1 MSRYLD
7 MTITDQNNDQID
19 RIIKNSMAEFNIN
32 NILRNNVK
40 RLIPYSSARSE
51 FEGDAQIFLD
61 ANENSLG
68 SSIDVNYN
76 RYPDPLQKQL
86 KQKLSAK
93 KNIEVENIFVGNG
106 SDEAIDL
113 LIRAF
118 CNPGV
123 DNILIF
129 PPTYGMYEV
138 AAEINDVA
146 IKKVLL
152 TKDFQLNI
160 EAAKNAI
167 DSNTKII
174 WICSPNNPTGNLL
187 DEQSIEWLLKD
198 FNGIVVVDEAYIDFA
213 LQNSWIK
220 RLDEFPNLVVLQT
233 LSKAW
238 GLAGLRIGFAYAS
251 SAIINVLNKIK
262 PPYNISEATQQL
274 AFLALQNEEQ
284 AKAKTRILIQQK
296 ERLLEAFQQFDFIKK
311 IYPSDANFILIKV
324 ENANDLYKYLLSKNI
339 VVRNRSSQPLC
350 EDSLRV
356 TVGTPEEND
365 QLLMALKKY
374 K

>member
-1 MSRYLD
+1 MHFDLD
-7 MTITDQNNDQID
+7 
-19 RIIKNSMAEFNIN
+19 K
-32 NILRNNVK
+32 ILRANVK
-40 RLIPYSSARSE
+40 KLIPYSSARSE

-68 SSIDVNYN
+68 SSIDVNFN

-86 KQKLSAK
+86 KQKLSTI
-93 KNIEVENIFVGNG
+93 KNISIENIFVGNG

-146 IKKVLL
+146 INKVLL
-152 TKDFQLNI
+152 TEDFQLNI

-167 DSNTKII
+167 DSNTKIV
-174 WICSPNNPTGNLL
+174 WVCSPNNPTGNLL
-187 DEQSIEWLLKD
+187 AEESIEWLLKN
-198 FNGIVVVDEAYIDFA
+198 FHGIAVIDEAYIDFVS
-213 LQNSWIK
+213 QNSWIK
-220 RLDEFPNLVVLQT
+220 RLSEFPNLVVLQT

-238 GLAGLRIGFAYAS
+238 GLAGLRVGFAYAS
-251 SAIINVLNKIK
+251 SAIINILNKIK

-274 AFLALQNEEQ
+274 ALEALQNEEQ
-284 AKAKTRILIQQK
+284 AKEKTSILIQQK
-296 ERLLEAFQQFDFIKK
+296 VRLLEAFQQFDFIKK

-324 ENANDLYKYLLSKNI
+324 ENANDLYKYLLSKTI

-350 EDSLRV
+350 ENSLRV

>member
-1 MSRYLD
+1 
-7 MTITDQNNDQID
+7 
-19 RIIKNSMAEFNIN
+19 MAEFNLDA
-32 NILRNNVK
+32 ILRNNVK
-40 RLIPYSSARSE
+40 KLIPYSSARSE

-68 SSIDVNYN
+68 STLNN
-76 RYPDPLQKQL
+76 NFHRYPDPQQKQL
-86 KQKLSAK
+86 KQKLSAI
-93 KNIEVENIFVGNG
+93 KNIPVENIFVGNG

-138 AAEINDVA
+138 SAEINDVA
-146 IKKVLL
+146 IHKVLL
-152 TKDFQLNI
+152 TKEFQLDVDAI
-160 EAAKNAI
+160 KNGI
-167 DSNTKII
+167 DDNTKVIFV
-174 WICSPNNPTGNLL
+174 CSPNNPTGNLL
-187 DEQSIEWLLKD
+187 KTESIEWLLKN

-213 LQNSWIK
+213 AIQSWSQ
-220 RLDEFPNLVVLQT
+220 RLKEFANLVVLQT

-251 SAIINVLNKIK
+251 KEIIHVFNKIK

-274 AFLALQNEEQ
+274 ALQALQNEQ
-284 AKAKTRILIQQK
+284 GAKEKTNILVQQK
-296 ERLLEAFQQFDFIKK
+296 VRLLEDFKQFHFIKN
-311 IYPSDANFILIKV
+311 IYPSNANFILVKV
-324 ENANDLYKYLLSKNI
+324 NDAKSLYQHLVARNI

-350 EDSLRV
+350 ENSLRI
-356 TVGTPEEND
+356 TVGTPQEND
-365 QLLMALKKY
+365 TLLTALNEY
-374 K
+374 NV

>member
-1 MSRYLD
+1 
-7 MTITDQNNDQID
+7 
-19 RIIKNSMAEFNIN
+19 MAEFDLD

-40 RLIPYSSARSE
+40 KLIPYSSARSE

-86 KQKLSAK
+86 KQKLSAI
-93 KNIEVENIFVGNG
+93 KNISTENIFVGNG

-123 DNILIF
+123 DNILLF

-146 IKKVLL
+146 INKILL
-152 TKDFQLNI
+152 TKDFQIDI
-160 EAAKNAI
+160 EAAKVAF

-174 WICSPNNPTGNLL
+174 WVCSPNNPTGNLL
-187 DEQSIEWLLKD
+187 AEESIEWLLQN

-213 LQNSWIK
+213 SQDSWIK
-220 RLDEFPNLVVLQT
+220 RLNEYPNLVVLQT

-274 AFLALQNEEQ
+274 ALQALQNEKE
-284 AKAKTRILIQQK
+284 ANEKTTVLIQQK
-296 ERLLEAFQQFDFIKK
+296 ERLSEEFQQFRFIKT

-324 ENANDLYKYLLSKNI
+324 ENANDLYKYLLSKTI

-350 EDSLRV
+350 ENSLRV
-356 TVGTPEEND
+356 TVGTPQENNA
-365 QLLMALKKY
+365 LLKALKAY
-374 K
+374 QL

>member
-1 MSRYLD
+1 MVEFILD
-7 MTITDQNNDQID
+7 D
-19 RIIKNSMAEFNIN
+19 
-32 NILRNNVK
+32 ILRKNVK
-40 RLIPYSSARSE
+40 KLIPYSSARSE

-68 SSIDVNYN
+68 STLNN
-76 RYPDPLQKQL
+76 NFHRYPDPLQKQL
-86 KQKLSAK
+86 KQKLSSI
-93 KNIEVENIFVGNG
+93 KNVSAENIFVGNG

-138 AAEINDVA
+138 SAEINDVA
-146 IKKVLL
+146 INKVLL
-152 TKDFQLNI
+152 TKDYQLDI
-160 EAAKNAI
+160 DAI
-167 DSNTKII
+167 KDGIDGHTKII
-174 WICSPNNPTGNLL
+174 FVCSPNNPTGNLL
-187 DEQSIEWLLKD
+187 KTESIEWLLKN

-213 LQNSWIK
+213 GIQSWLI
-220 RLDEFPNLVVLQT
+220 RLSEFPNLVVLQT

-251 SAIINVLNKIK
+251 KEIIHVFNKIK

-274 AFLALQNEEQ
+274 ALQALQNEQQ
-284 AKAKTRILIQQK
+284 AKEKINILIQQK
-296 ERLLEAFQQFDFIKK
+296 KRLLKGFKQYDFIKTF
-311 IYPSDANFILIKV
+311 YPSDANFILVKV
-324 ENANDLYKYLLSKNI
+324 DEAKKLYQYLVSRNI

-350 EDSLRV
+350 GNSLRI

-365 QLLMALKKY
+365 ALLTALNNY
-374 K
+374 KG

>member
-1 MSRYLD
+1 MV
-7 MTITDQNNDQID
+7 
-19 RIIKNSMAEFNIN
+19 EFSLE

-40 RLIPYSSARSE
+40 KLIPYSSARSE
-51 FEGDAQIFLD
+51 FEGDARIFLD

-68 SSIDVNYN
+68 SILNN
-76 RYPDPLQKQL
+76 NFHRYPDPLQKKL
-86 KQKLSAK
+86 KERIAEI
-93 KNIEVENIFVGNG
+93 KNVSTENIFIGNG

-146 IKKVLL
+146 INKVLL
-152 TKDFQLNI
+152 TENFQIDIDKANP
-160 EAAKNAI
+160 AI
-167 DSNTKII
+167 GVNTKII
-174 WICSPNNPTGNLL
+174 FVCSPSNPTGNLL
-187 DEQSIEWLLKD
+187 AAKSIEWLLQN
-198 FNGIVVVDEAYIDFA
+198 FNGIVAIDEAYIDFA
-213 LQNSWIK
+213 SQDSWLK
-220 RLDEFPNLVVLQT
+220 RLSEFPNLVVLQT

-251 SAIINVLNKIK
+251 KEIIHVLNKIK

-274 AFLALQNEEQ
+274 ALLALQNEKE
-284 AKAKTRILIQQK
+284 AKEKTAVLIQQK
-296 ERLLEAFQQFDFIKK
+296 ERLLQEFQQFSFIHK
-311 IYPSDANFILIKV
+311 IYLSDANFILIKV
-324 ENANDLYKYLLSKNI
+324 IDANALYKHLLSKNI

-350 EDSLRV
+350 ENCLRI
-356 TVGTPEEND
+356 TVGTPLEND
-365 QLLMALKKY
+365 VLLIALNEY
-374 K
+374 GL

>member
-1 MSRYLD
+1 
-7 MTITDQNNDQID
+7 
-19 RIIKNSMAEFNIN
+19 MAEFSLD
-32 NILRNNVK
+32 NILRSNVK
-40 RLIPYSSARSE
+40 KLIPYSSARSE

-68 SSIDVNYN
+68 STLNN
-76 RYPDPLQKQL
+76 NFHRYPDPQQKQL
-86 KQKLSAK
+86 KQKLSLI
-93 KNIEVENIFVGNG
+93 KNVPAENIFVGNG

-138 AAEINDVA
+138 SAEINDIA
-146 IKKVLL
+146 INKVLL
-152 TKDFQLNI
+152 TKDYQLDIN
-160 EAAKNAI
+160 AVKNGI
-167 DSNTKII
+167 DNNTKII
-174 WICSPNNPTGNLL
+174 FVCSPNNPTGNLL
-187 DEQSIEWLLKD
+187 ETTSIEWLLKN

-213 LQNSWIK
+213 ETQSWSQ
-220 RLDEFPNLVVLQT
+220 RLNDFPNLVVLQT

-251 SAIINVLNKIK
+251 KEIIHVFNKIK

-274 AFLALQNEEQ
+274 ALQALQNEQQ
-284 AKAKTRILIQQK
+284 AKEKTNILIQQK
-296 ERLLEAFQQFDFIKK
+296 KRLLEDFRQFDFIKT
-311 IYPSDANFILIKV
+311 IYPSDANFILVKV
-324 ENANDLYKYLLSKNI
+324 DDAKKLYQYLIAKTI

-350 EDSLRV
+350 ENSLRI
-356 TVGTPEEND
+356 TVGTPAEND
-365 QLLMALKKY
+365 TLLQALNNY
-374 K
+374 KA

>member
-1 MSRYLD
+1 
-7 MTITDQNNDQID
+7 
-19 RIIKNSMAEFNIN
+19 MAEFNID

-40 RLIPYSSARSE
+40 KLIPYSSARSE

-86 KQKLSAK
+86 KQKLSTI
-93 KNIEVENIFVGNG
+93 KNIPVENIFVGNG

-138 AAEINDVA
+138 AAEINDVV
-146 IKKVLL
+146 INKVLL
-152 TKDFQLNI
+152 TEDFQLNI
-160 EAAKNAI
+160 EAAINAI
-167 DSNTKII
+167 DANTKII
-174 WICSPNNPTGNLL
+174 WVCSPNNPTGNLL
-187 DEQSIEWLLKD
+187 AKESIECLLKN
-198 FNGIVVVDEAYIDFA
+198 FNGIVVVDEAYIDFTS
-213 LQNSWIK
+213 QDSWIK
-220 RLDEFPNLVVLQT
+220 RLDEFENLVVLQT

-251 SAIINVLNKIK
+251 STIVNVLNKIK

-274 AFLALQNEEQ
+274 AFLALQNEAQ
-284 AKAKTRILIQQK
+284 AKEKTDVLIQQK
-296 ERLLEAFQQFDFIKK
+296 ERLLQAFKQFDFIKK
-311 IYPSDANFILIKV
+311 IYPSNANFILIKV
-324 ENANDLYKYLLSKNI
+324 ENANDLYKYLLSKTI

-350 EDSLRV
+350 ENSLRV
-356 TVGTPEEND
+356 TVGTTEEND
-365 QLLMALKKY
+365 TLLTALNDY